1 MFVTII
7 VIVGLSVLIL
17 GHELG
22 HFAAAKLFGLRVDE
36 FGFGFPPRMWAWRR
50 KGNETLRRTQGETEY
65 SLNWLPFGGFV
76 KIAGENP
83 EENAVPPSK
92 EEQKRL
98 FHFQPAWKRVVVLV
112 AGVAVNFLLG
122 WWLLTATLMLGTP
135 SAVMIAGVS
144 PNSPADAA
152 GLRAGDVIN
161 GFATT
166 DEFIAFVSANRG
178 TSVAIRTVRGDG
190 EKTFEFTPRVNPP
203 AGEGALGVQL
213 AGTGAPPMGF
223 GSALWEGLKSSVYVI
238 GLTFQALGD
247 LLRSLLSQG
256 QVPGDI
262 VGPLGIVAVAQRTGS
277 LGIAYLFELLSL
289 ISLNLAV
296 INLIPFPAL
305 DGGRV
310 LFTAIEKIKGS
321 PIPRRIEGTVNG
333 VGFVLLLALM
343 VLVTVRDVVRWF

>member
-1 MFVTII
+1 MLITII
-7 VIVGLSVLIL
+7 VIIGLSVLIV

-36 FGFGFPPRMWAWRR
+36 FGFGFPPRIAAKKW
-50 KGNETLRRTQGETEY
+50 GETEY
-65 SLNWLPFGGFV
+65 SINWLPFGGFV

-83 EENAVPPSK
+83 ESDK
-92 EEQKRL
+92 EHATSNMGERKHL
-98 FHFQPAWKRVVVLV
+98 FHYQPAWKRVVVLV
-112 AGVAVNFLLG
+112 AGVAANFLLG
-122 WWLLTATLMLGTP
+122 WWLLAATLMMGTSP
-135 SAVMIAGVS
+135 AVIVAGVS
-144 PNSPADAA
+144 PNSPAEAA
-152 GLRAGDVIN
+152 GLRAGDVIR
-161 GFATT
+161 GFKTT
-166 DEFIAFVSANRG
+166 EEFVAFVGANRG
-178 TSVAIRTVRGDG
+178 TEVAIHTVRGSG
-190 EKTFEFTPRVNPP
+190 EETFTLTPRVDPP

-213 AGTGAPPMGF
+213 AETGAPPQGF
-223 GSALWEGLKSSVYVI
+223 FSALWEGLKSAVYVI
-238 GLTFQALGD
+238 GFTFQALGE
-247 LLRSLLSQG
+247 LLRNLFSQG
-256 QVPGDI
+256 RVSADI

-321 PIPRRIEGTVNG
+321 PIPRHIEGMVNG